1 MKNKFLKKFVSLF
14 GYKLVEKN
22 FIKNNRILS
31 ENEAINL
38 KLILKNIFKKKD
50 IQNLIQIGANDGISF
65 DEINYFI
72 KKYKVKSI
80 LVEPINENFLKLK
93 SNYENYDFV
102 KFENSAIST
111 SKKISHLYKVNPK
124 FIKNYG
130 NHIPAIP
137 SFDKNH
143 LIKHGVKNS
152 HIIIEKVNSLTVKDL
167 LNKYQIKN
175 LDLFFVDAEGYD
187 GHIVSDLL
195 NETNQRPIIIFE
207 YVHIDNK
214 VFENLIKLLI
224 SKKFLYFSLSECVVV
239 FPEEENID
247 ISF

>member
-1 MKNKFLKKFVSLF
+1 M
-14 GYKLVEKN
+14 
-22 FIKNNRILS
+22 
-31 ENEAINL
+31 
-38 KLILKNIFKKKD
+38 
-50 IQNLIQIGANDGISF
+50 
-65 DEINYFI
+65 
-72 KKYKVKSI
+72 
-80 LVEPINENFLKLK
+80 
-93 SNYENYDFV
+93 
-102 KFENSAIST
+102 
-111 SKKISHLYKVNPK
+111 
-124 FIKNYG
+124 
-130 NHIPAIP
+130 
-137 SFDKNH
+137 
-143 LIKHGVKNS
+143 
-152 HIIIEKVNSLTVKDL
+152 KDL

-239 FPEEENID
+239 FPEEENIG

>member
-22 FIKNNRILS
+22 FVKNNRILS
-31 ENEAINL
+31 KNEAMDL
-38 KLILKNIFKKKD
+38 KLILKNIFEKKN
-50 IQNLIQIGANDGISF
+50 IQNLIQIGANDGVSF

-72 KKYKVKSI
+72 KKYKVRSI

-93 SNYENYDFV
+93 SNYVNCDFV
-102 KFENSAIST
+102 TLENFAIST
-111 SKKISHLYKVNPK
+111 SEKIGHLYKVNPK

-137 SFDKNH
+137 SFDKKH

-152 HIIIEKVNSLTVKDL
+152 HIVTEKVNSLTVKDL
-167 LNKYQIKN
+167 LDKHQIKK

-187 GHIVSDLL
+187 GHIVNDLL
-195 NETNQRPIIIFE
+195 NKTNQRPIIIFE
-207 YVHIDNK
+207 YVHINNK

-224 SKKFLYFSLSECVVV
+224 SKKFSYFSLSECIVV
-239 FPEEENID
+239 FPQEENIE